1 MTVLEHLRPGEIM
14 QAAERRPAIRRAIR
28 EVARR
33 SGLREEVVAER
44 LSESVLRSLQD
55 LGDRYVGE
63 VSAALGRVETLR
75 DQIHGFYE
83 RVLSG
88 EDTAPDPAHL
98 TQLFTDLHAAVLDV
112 SDPQAWARGQDLEV
126 ALAQERT
133 RGAHRNQQQVG
144 EGGTATEGLDP
155 VQEGPVRGR
164 IPRSD
169 GAWDGQPGNSP
180 WVSHNEDVNRITHS
194 EPVRYVHGEPVLAPY
209 AARLDGP
216 GGRIQPAQ
224 VILRTMTGHDG
235 PDFAAA
241 RRTLMDRYPGRW
253 TSAAHVER
261 WEAGAPDQWG
271 LTLPERHTWHH
282 EPDVETMTL
291 VPTALHANLP
301 HTGGASAAAHGATPY
316 RPPHGPV
323 AHVTPGGGTP

>member
-1 MTVLEHLRPGEIM
+1 MTVLEHLRPGDIM
-14 QAAERRPAIRRAIR
+14 QAAERRPRIQRAIR

-44 LSESVLRSLQD
+44 LSESVMRSLQE

-63 VSAALGRVETLR
+63 VSAALGRVDSLR

-98 TQLFTDLHAAVLDV
+98 TQLFTDLHQAVLDV
-112 SDPQAWARGQDLEV
+112 SDPQAWARSQDLEV
-126 ALAQERT
+126 AVAQERT
-133 RGAHRNQQQVG
+133 RGTHRNQQPVG
-144 EGGTATEGLDP
+144 EGGTTTEGLGL
-155 VQEGPVRGR
+155 VEEGRVRGR

-169 GAWDGQPGNSP
+169 GAWDGPSGDSP
-180 WVSHNEDVNRITHS
+180 WVSYNVDVNRITHS
-194 EPVRYVHGEPVLAPY
+194 EPVTYAHGEPVLRPY
-209 AARLDGP
+209 AARLEGP
-216 GGRIQPAQ
+216 PGRIQPAQ
-224 VILRTMTGHDG
+224 VILRTMTGLDG
-235 PDFAAA
+235 PDFAAS
-241 RRTLMDRYPGRW
+241 RRALMDRYPGRW

-301 HTGGASAAAHGATPY
+301 HTGGASAATHGATPF
-316 RPPHGPV
+316 RPLHGPV
-323 AHVTPGGGTP
+323 THVIPGGGTP

>member
-1 MTVLEHLRPGEIM
+1 VTVLEHLRPGDIM
-14 QAAERRPAIRRAIR
+14 QAAETRPAIRRAIR

-44 LSESVLRSLQD
+44 LSESVMRSLQE

-63 VSAALGRVETLR
+63 VSAALGRVDTLR
-75 DQIHGFYE
+75 EQIHGFYE

-88 EDTAPDPAHL
+88 EDTSPDPAQL
-98 TQLFTDLHAAVLDV
+98 TRLFTDLHAAVLDV
-112 SDPQAWARGQDLEV
+112 SDPQAWARQQDLDV
-126 ALAQERT
+126 VLAQERT
-133 RGAHRNQQQVG
+133 RGTHRNQQPVG
-144 EGGTATEGLDP
+144 EEGTATEGLDP
-155 VQEGPVRGR
+155 VEEGVVRGR

-169 GAWDGQPGNSP
+169 GAWDRQEGNSP
-180 WVSHNEDVNRITHS
+180 WVSHNKDVNRITHS
-194 EPVRYVHGEPVLAPY
+194 EPVDYVNGEPVLAPY

-216 GGRIQPAQ
+216 GGRVQPAQ
-224 VILRTMTGHDG
+224 VILSTMTGHDG
-235 PDFAAA
+235 PDFAAS
-241 RRTLMDRYPGRW
+241 RRVLMERYPGRW

-301 HTGGASAAAHGATPY
+301 HTGGASAAAHGSTPY

-323 AHVTPGGGTP
+323 THVTPGGGTP